1 MNKLLTRGG
10 IEFIAVFLG
19 IALSFN
25 VEEWREDAQIRKR
38 LRSDYEN
45 IKKDLEKDLPYLER
59 IVNEQQAA
67 NQSSLKMLE
76 MLNPESTFNYKEF
89 MLLNEKS
96 IGNNTFFGTQSSY
109 DASVSSGRLT
119 YFGNDELSNEIGKVF
134 SHHYYRIHYN
144 GELLD
149 NTYFRELPI
158 LVRGDLSKKLKIQD
172 ENIDIIKSHRYITEL
187 QLKEEIQR
195 IYVLRC
201 QAGIEQIKKVI
212 KMLDIEI
219 SKQY

>member
-10 IEFIAVFLG
+10 VEFLAVFLG

-25 VEEWREDAQIRKR
+25 VEEWREDAQIKNR
-38 LRSDYEN
+38 LRSDYIN
-45 IKKDLEKDLPYLER
+45 IKKDLEKDLPYLKR
-59 IVNEQQAA
+59 ISAEQQTA
-67 NQSSLKMLE
+67 NQSSVKMIS
-76 MLNPESTFNYKEF
+76 MLNPDSSFNYDDF
-89 MLLNEKS
+89 MMLNDS
-96 IGNNTFFGTQSSY
+96 STANNTFFGTQSSY

-119 YFGNDELSNEIGKVF
+119 YFGNDELSNEIGKIY

-158 LVRGDLSKKLKIQD
+158 LVRGNLSLKTKIRE
-172 ENIDIIKSHRYITEL
+172 ENIKIIKSHRYITEL

-201 QAGIEQIKKVI
+201 DAGIDQIQKVI
-212 KMLDIEI
+212 KMLEEKL
-219 SKQY
+219 S

>member
-10 IEFIAVFLG
+10 IEFVAVFLG

-25 VEEWREDAQIRKR
+25 VEEWREDAQIKNR
-38 LRSDYEN
+38 LRSDYIN
-45 IKKDLEKDLPYLER
+45 IKKDLEKDLPYLKR
-59 IVNEQQAA
+59 IALEQQMA
-67 NQSSLKMLE
+67 NQSSVKMLT
-76 MLNPESTFNYKEF
+76 MLNPDTPFDYNDF
-89 MLLNEKS
+89 MSLNDKS
-96 IGNNTFFGTQSSY
+96 VANNTFFGTQSSY

-119 YFGNDELSNEIGKVF
+119 YFGNDELSNEIGKIY

-158 LVRGDLSKKLKIQD
+158 LVTGPLASKKIIRQENTQIIQ
-172 ENIDIIKSHRYITEL
+172 SHGYITEL

-201 QAGIEQIKKVI
+201 EAGIDQIQKVI
-212 KMLDIEI
+212 KMLDAEL
-219 SKQY
+219 SE

>member
-10 IEFIAVFLG
+10 IEFVAVFLG

-25 VEEWREDAQIRKR
+25 VEEWREDAQIKNR
-38 LRSDYEN
+38 LRSDYVN
-45 IKKDLEKDLPYLER
+45 IKKDLEKDLPYLKR
-59 IVNEQQAA
+59 IALEQQTA
-67 NQSSLKMLE
+67 NQSSVKMLT
-76 MLNPESTFNYKEF
+76 MLNPDTPFDYNDF
-89 MLLNEKS
+89 MSLNDKS
-96 IGNNTFFGTQSSY
+96 VANNTFFGTQSSY

-119 YFGNDELSNEIGKVF
+119 YFGNDELSNEIGKIY

-158 LVRGDLSKKLKIQD
+158 LVTGPLASKKIIRQENTQIIQ
-172 ENIDIIKSHRYITEL
+172 SHGYITEL

-201 QAGIEQIKKVI
+201 EAGIDQIQKVI
-212 KMLDIEI
+212 KMLDEEL
-219 SKQY
+219 SE

>member
-10 IEFIAVFLG
+10 IEFVAVFLG

-25 VEEWREDAQIRKR
+25 VEEWREDAQIKNR
-38 LRSDYEN
+38 LRSDYIN
-45 IKKDLEKDLPYLER
+45 IKKDLEKDLPYLKR
-59 IVNEQQAA
+59 IALEQQMA
-67 NQSSLKMLE
+67 NQSSVKMLT
-76 MLNPESTFNYKEF
+76 MLNPDTPFDYNDFMSLNYK
-89 MLLNEKS
+89 S
-96 IGNNTFFGTQSSY
+96 VANNTFFGTQSSY

-119 YFGNDELSNEIGKVF
+119 YFGNDELSNEIGKIY

-158 LVRGDLSKKLKIQD
+158 LVTGPLASKKIIRQENTQIIQ
-172 ENIDIIKSHRYITEL
+172 SHGYITEL

-201 QAGIEQIKKVI
+201 EAGIDQIQKVI
-212 KMLDIEI
+212 KMLDAEL
-219 SKQY
+219 SE

>member
-10 IEFIAVFLG
+10 VEFLAVFLG

-25 VEEWREDAQIRKR
+25 VEEWREDAQIKNR
-38 LRSDYEN
+38 LRSDYIN
-45 IKKDLEKDLPYLER
+45 IKKDLEKDLPYLKR
-59 IVNEQQAA
+59 ISAEQQTA
-67 NQSSLKMLE
+67 NQSSLKMIS
-76 MLNPESTFNYKEF
+76 MLNPDSSFNYDDF
-89 MLLNEKS
+89 MMLNDS
-96 IGNNTFFGTQSSY
+96 STANNTFFGTQSSY

-119 YFGNDELSNEIGKVF
+119 YFGNDELSNEIGKIY

-158 LVRGDLSKKLKIQD
+158 LVRGNLSLKTKIRE
-172 ENIDIIKSHRYITEL
+172 ENIKIIKSHRYITEL

-201 QAGIEQIKKVI
+201 DAGIDQIQKVI
-212 KMLDIEI
+212 KMLEEKL
-219 SKQY
+219 S